1 MRLEKSNQ
9 MKKLNECAHLLAK
22 PALPKASRPWGGAHV
37 VTALGPGL
45 TLSGIHSVRAT
56 VKCALSMR

>member
-1 MRLEKSNQ
+1 
-9 MKKLNECAHLLAK
+9 MKKLNEFAHLLAK
-22 PALPKASRPWGGAHV
+22 PVVPKASRPWGGAHV

-45 TLSGIHSVRAT
+45 TLSGIHSIRAT